1 MVGNSEASVMR
12 NGKSTLRTSTELEK
26 TSCTHLRI
34 QMKSQLA
41 MQQEKTSCFSS
52 VIENA
57 LDWVVV

>member
-1 MVGNSEASVMR
+1 MVGNSEASAMR
-12 NGKSTLRTSTELEK
+12 SGKSTLRTFTELEK

-34 QMKSQLA
+34 QMKSQSA